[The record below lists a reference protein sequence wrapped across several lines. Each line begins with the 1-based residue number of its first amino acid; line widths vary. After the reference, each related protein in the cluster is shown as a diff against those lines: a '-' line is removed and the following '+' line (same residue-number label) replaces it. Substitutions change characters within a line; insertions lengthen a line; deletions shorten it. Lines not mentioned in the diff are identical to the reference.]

1 MTEDE
6 ARAELARQNFSNVA
20 LGSAIE
26 TDNCDE
32 PKVQKQ
38 TPTAGTQIR
47 VDQPVSFQLCKS
59 PDKVTVPND
68 LIGSTRKSAE
78 DRLTALGLKP
88 DIKNVDSDQPKNTV
102 VDVEKAGQ
110 QVDPGTTI
118 TVSISRGNLVPVP
131 NVLGKTQEQA
141 IQALQAVGLNAN
153 VQEGDPSPNPGVVAS
168 QDPSDGKLA
177 KGKSVTIVVT
187 QPEPDNSG
195 TPTPGDTTTPPGGS
209 GGGNGNPVTGL
220 LS

>member
-6 ARAELARQNFSNVA
+6 ARAELARQNFSNVSV
-20 LGSAIE
+20 GSAIE

-68 LIGSTRKSAE
+68 LVGSTKEAAE
-78 DRLTALGLKP
+78 RQLTALNLKP
-88 DIKNVDSDQPKNTV
+88 DSKNVDSDKPQGTV
-102 VDVEKAGQ
+102 VEVEKAGQ

-118 TVSISRGNLVPVP
+118 TISISRGNLVPVP
-131 NVLGKTQEQA
+131 NVLGKTQEEA

-153 VQEGDPSPNPGVVAS
+153 VKQGDPSPNPGVVAS
-168 QDPSDGKLA
+168 QDPQQGKKLA

-195 TPTPGDTTTPPGGS
+195 TPSPGDTTTPPGGI
-209 GGGNGNPVTGL
+209 GGGNPVTGL
-220 LS
+220 LQ